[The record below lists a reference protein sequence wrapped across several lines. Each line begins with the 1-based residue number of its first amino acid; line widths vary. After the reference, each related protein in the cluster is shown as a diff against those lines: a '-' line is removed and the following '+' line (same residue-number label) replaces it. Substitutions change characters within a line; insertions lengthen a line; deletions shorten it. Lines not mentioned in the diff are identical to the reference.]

1 MPLADGPGWCG
12 WGWGSRWS
20 SPSAVENVDFLPRS
34 GGGCGPPGDLT
45 ARVATEARRGR
56 GRNSDSGASEAGH
69 GGPGKNAG
77 PRPPTPPSLPP
88 SAPSR
93 AVLGQAASVRCAD
106 RASAERGEGRKEG
119 RKERGEEA
127 RAQSFGCPRFLV
139 PAGAN
144 PAFRRPGSY
153 RIRLFPCVS
162 QDSC

>member
-1 MPLADGPGWCG
+1 
-12 WGWGSRWS
+12 
-20 SPSAVENVDFLPRS
+20 VDFLPRS

-56 GRNSDSGASEAGH
+56 GRNSDSGASGAGH

-93 AVLGQAASVRCAD
+93 AVLGQAASVRCGAPTVPARSAGKEGGREGKRQEL
-106 RASAERGEGRKEG
+106 RASAVRV
-119 RKERGEEA
+119 
-127 RAQSFGCPRFLV
+127 FFLV

-153 RIRLFPCVS
+153 RIQLFPCVS